1 MDAIT
6 SLLSMMSMDQIFL
19 VVLLLLVATKF
30 VSDLLE
36 WLYKKLKSYFNIQDN
51 KEKQYAAILSSIESI
66 KADMDSRKKDADL
79 QHSQIDKISRQL
91 DAQEGEYTSMRN
103 TIESQT
109 KELGNLKSQISV
121 LTERTQDSTRAYI
134 IDKHHYFCYQIGGI
148 DDMSLQD
155 LERRFMCYKALGGDT
170 FIDALMEEIRRLP
183 RITLEGLAAQLNRE
197 EG

>member
-6 SLLSMMSMDQIFL
+6 SLLSMMSIDQLFL
-19 VVLLLLVATKF
+19 VLLSLLVAMKF
-30 VSDLLE
+30 ISDLLE
-36 WLYKKLKSYFNIQDN
+36 WLYKKLKSYFNIQDS
-51 KEKQYAAILSSIESI
+51 KEKQYAAILASVESI
-66 KADMDSRKKDADL
+66 KADMDQQKTDAAS
-79 QHSQIDKISRQL
+79 QYSQINKMSRQL
-91 DAQEGEYTSMRN
+91 DTQDGEYASMRD

-134 IDKHHYFCYQIGGI
+134 IDKHHYFCYQINGI

>member
-1 MDAIT
+1 MMSIDQLFLV
-6 SLLSMMSMDQIFL
+6 LLS
-19 VVLLLLVATKF
+19 LLVAMKF
-30 VSDLLE
+30 ISDLLE
-36 WLYKKLKSYFNIQDN
+36 WLYKKLKSYFNIQDS
-51 KEKQYAAILSSIESI
+51 KEKQYAAILASVESI
-66 KADMDSRKKDADL
+66 KADMDQQKTDAA
-79 QHSQIDKISRQL
+79 SQYNQINKMSRQL
-91 DAQEGEYTSMRN
+91 DTQDGEYASMRD

-134 IDKHHYFCYQIGGI
+134 IDKHHYFCYQINGI

>member
-6 SLLSMMSMDQIFL
+6 SLLSMMSVDQIFL
-19 VVLLLLVATKF
+19 VLLLLLVAMKF
-30 VSDLLE
+30 ISDLLE
-36 WLYKKLKSYFNIQDN
+36 WLYKKLKSYFNIQDS

-66 KADMDSRKKDADL
+66 KADMDSRKKDADS

-134 IDKHHYFCYQIGGI
+134 IDKHHYFCYQIEGI

>member
-1 MDAIT
+1 
-6 SLLSMMSMDQIFL
+6 MMSMDQIFL

>member
-6 SLLSMMSMDQIFL
+6 SLLSMMSIDQLFL
-19 VVLLLLVATKF
+19 VLLSLLVAMKF
-30 VSDLLE
+30 ISDLLE
-36 WLYKKLKSYFNIQDN
+36 WLYKKLKSYFNIQDS
-51 KEKQYAAILSSIESI
+51 KEKQYAAILASVESI
-66 KADMDSRKKDADL
+66 KADMDQQKTDAA
-79 QHSQIDKISRQL
+79 SQYNQINKMSRQL
-91 DAQEGEYTSMRN
+91 DTQDGEYASMRD

-134 IDKHHYFCYQIGGI
+134 IDKHHYFCYQINGI